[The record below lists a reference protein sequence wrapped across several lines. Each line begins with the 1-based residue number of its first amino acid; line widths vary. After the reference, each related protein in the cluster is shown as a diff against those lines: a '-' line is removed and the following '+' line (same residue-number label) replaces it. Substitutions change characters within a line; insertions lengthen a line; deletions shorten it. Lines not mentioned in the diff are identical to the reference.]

1 MSNAPAPV
9 FFVPFADEPHEAWNE
24 LRNIG
29 ESWLGRPLRDRKVF
43 ALSFVHDGVDYYARV
58 GEPRHATKHHKV
70 RGKIDYNRPPRRYD
84 DGAPVLAIFQAEED
98 GGPFLIFDAG
108 SGIDWNNPA
117 LVGSS
122 AVRDSGRD
130 FAAS

>member
-9 FFVPFADEPHEAWNE
+9 FFAPFADEPHEAWNE

-58 GEPRHATKHHKV
+58 GEPRHAPSTTRCAGRLTTIGRHV
-70 RGKIDYNRPPRRYD
+70 AMTMALQCSQFSRPRKT
-84 DGAPVLAIFQAEED
+84 
-98 GGPFLIFDAG
+98 AG
-108 SGIDWNNPA
+108 RS
-117 LVGSS
+117 
-122 AVRDSGRD
+122 
-130 FAAS
+130 